1 METARV
7 HYGIAQTHYNMMSFT
22 STVGN
27 STERDIVKM
36 LTWKQSR
43 IIPEKDSEKEDEKE
57 YEGEEEGKRKGEQEG
72 ENGGERSDGEINV
85 DKKESQTE
93 LSDT

>member
-22 STVGN
+22 STIGN
-27 STERDIVKM
+27 LTERDIVKM
-36 LTWKQSR
+36 LTWKQNR
-43 IIPEKDSEKEDEKE
+43 IIPEKDSEKEDEKGHE
-57 YEGEEEGKRKGEQEG
+57 DEEEGERKGEEEG
-72 ENGGERSDGEINV
+72 ENVGERSDGDIDV

>member
-7 HYGIAQTHYNMMSFT
+7 HYGIAQTHYNLMSFT
-22 STVGN
+22 STIGN
-27 STERDIVKM
+27 LTERDIVKM
-36 LTWKQSR
+36 LTWKQNR
-43 IIPEKDSEKEDEKE
+43 IIPEKDSEKEDEKG
-57 YEGEEEGKRKGEQEG
+57 YEGEEEGERKGDEEG
-72 ENGGERSDGEINV
+72 ENVGERSDGEIDV

>member
-7 HYGIAQTHYNMMSFT
+7 HYGIAQTHYNLMSFT
-22 STVGN
+22 STIGN
-27 STERDIVKM
+27 LTERDIVKM
-36 LTWKQSR
+36 LTWKQNR
-43 IIPEKDSEKEDEKE
+43 IMPEKDSEKEDEKG
-57 YEGEEEGKRKGEQEG
+57 YEGEEEDERKGNEEE
-72 ENGGERSDGEINV
+72 ENVDERGDGEIDI

>member
-7 HYGIAQTHYNMMSFT
+7 HYGIAQTHYNLMSFT
-22 STVGN
+22 STIGN
-27 STERDIVKM
+27 LTERDIVKM
-36 LTWKQSR
+36 LTWKQNR
-43 IIPEKDSEKEDEKE
+43 IIPEKDSEKEDEKG
-57 YEGEEEGKRKGEQEG
+57 YEGEEEDERKGDEEG
-72 ENGGERSDGEINV
+72 ENVGERGDGEIDV

>member
-22 STVGN
+22 STIGN
-27 STERDIVKM
+27 LTERDIVKM
-36 LTWKQSR
+36 LTWKQNR
-43 IIPEKDSEKEDEKE
+43 IIPEKDSEKEDEKG
-57 YEGEEEGKRKGEQEG
+57 YEGEEEDERKGNEEG
-72 ENGGERSDGEINV
+72 ENVGERSDGEIDI

>member
-22 STVGN
+22 STIGN
-27 STERDIVKM
+27 LTERDIVKM
-36 LTWKQSR
+36 LTWKQNR
-43 IIPEKDSEKEDEKE
+43 IIPEKDSEKEDEKG
-57 YEGEEEGKRKGEQEG
+57 YEGEEEDESKGNEEG
-72 ENGGERSDGEINV
+72 ENVGERSDGEIDI
-85 DKKESQTE
+85 DKKESQTK

>member
-7 HYGIAQTHYNMMSFT
+7 HYGIAQTHYNLMSFT
-22 STVGN
+22 STIGN
-27 STERDIVKM
+27 LTERDIVKI
-36 LTWKQSR
+36 LTWKQNR
-43 IIPEKDSEKEDEKE
+43 IIPEKDSEKEDEKG
-57 YEGEEEGKRKGEQEG
+57 YEGEEEGERKGDEEG
-72 ENGGERSDGEINV
+72 ENVGERSDGEIDV

>member
-22 STVGN
+22 STIGN
-27 STERDIVKM
+27 LTERDIVKM
-36 LTWKQSR
+36 LTWKQNR
-43 IIPEKDSEKEDEKE
+43 IIPEKDSEKEDEKG
-57 YEGEEEGKRKGEQEG
+57 YEGEEEGERKGDEEG
-72 ENGGERSDGEINV
+72 ENVGERSDGEIDV

>member
-22 STVGN
+22 STIGN
-27 STERDIVKM
+27 LTERDIVKM
-36 LTWKQSR
+36 LTWKQNR
-43 IIPEKDSEKEDEKE
+43 IIPEKNSEKEDEKG
-57 YEGEEEGKRKGEQEG
+57 YEGEEEDERKGDEEG
-72 ENGGERSDGEINV
+72 ENIGERGDGEIDV
-85 DKKESQTE
+85 DKRESQTE

>member
-7 HYGIAQTHYNMMSFT
+7 HYGIAQTHYNLMSFT
-22 STVGN
+22 STIGN
-27 STERDIVKM
+27 LTERDIVKM
-36 LTWKQSR
+36 LTWKQNR
-43 IIPEKDSEKEDEKE
+43 IIPEKDSEKENEKR
-57 YEGEEEGKRKGEQEG
+57 YEGEEEDERKGDEEG
-72 ENGGERSDGEINV
+72 ENVGERSDGEIDI